1 VGAGATQAARFGDL
15 GVVPVPG
22 PAPSSR
28 RGKFSAAARRRRR
41 LQFGAAALCASL
53 SAVMAGVAH
62 ADFDVARV
70 EQSVVRIVADL
81 GEEYGTGTGFVLNA
95 NGDVA
100 TNFHVIDGARHISVL
115 RSNSTDL
122 LQSTVVWQ
130 SPELDLAVLRVSG
143 AALTPATI
151 AAPVEKIV
159 KGAPVYAMGFPGL
172 ADEHGTATDATV
184 TDGIVGR
191 IFTGAWRGVVLRI
204 IQHSAAINPGN
215 SGGPLFDA
223 CGRVVGINTQGSG
236 SGRIIRDGSGRV
248 IDVMAGQG
256 VLFASDISELTRA
269 LDAKGIAYL
278 ADNAACESAA
288 ANIDEEARDSA
299 QQAQGAAADA
309 QSQASEARDSAQQA
323 QGAAA
328 DARSQAQHAA
338 QIAAENR
345 RRMLW
350 WGAAIVVVLLLIFML
365 ALRRPRER
373 IVRVVEGYSR
383 RIIERGG
390 ASTGGHEQHGRPV
403 GGAKGAKKSHAPGV
417 LLVGF
422 SGNGHPLRVSVDADA
437 LNSAPIGISI
447 GREPALVDIPLNDAQ
462 ISRRHARFCARGEH
476 ALVEDLNSANGTR
489 LNGKRIKP
497 FCPAAVQP
505 GDALRLGNIEFTVS
519 ALA

>member
-1 VGAGATQAARFGDL
+1 LRGSGSNSSGAVWRVRSLF
-15 GVVPVPG
+15 PP
-22 PAPSSR
+22 PAHIPMSR
-28 RGKFSAAARRRRR
+28 RCRFSAAARRRPR
-41 LQFGAAALCASL
+41 LAAVACALL
-53 SAVMAGVAH
+53 VVIAGVAH

-81 GEEYGTGTGFVLNA
+81 GDEYGTGTGFVLNA

-100 TNFHVIDGARHISVL
+100 TNFHVIDGAQRIDVL
-115 RSNSTDL
+115 RSGSTDKM
-122 LQSTVVWQ
+122 QAEVARQW
-130 SPELDLAVLRVSG
+130 PELDLAVLRAPGIASP
-143 AALTPATI
+143 PATI
-151 AAPVEKIV
+151 AAARIA

-172 ADEHGTATDATV
+172 ADRLGAAKDATV
-184 TDGIVGR
+184 TNGIVGR
-191 IFTGAWRGVVLRI
+191 FSTEPWESGGPVLTV
-204 IQHSAAINPGN
+204 IQHNAAINPGN

-223 CGRVVGINTQGSG
+223 RGRVVGVNTKA
-236 SGRIIRDGSGRV
+236 V
-248 IDVMAGQG
+248 APAAGHG
-256 VLFASDISELTRA
+256 LFLASDIGELTRA
-269 LDAKGIAYL
+269 LDANDFAYL
-278 ADNAACESAA
+278 PDDAACESSAA

-345 RRMLW
+345 ARILW
-350 WGAAIVVVLLLIFML
+350 WGAAISAFLLLILML

-390 ASTGGHEQHGRPV
+390 ASTGGRGQHGRPV

-422 SGNGHPLRVSVDADA
+422 SGGGHPLRVSVDADA
-437 LNSAPIGISI
+437 LNSASIGISI

-462 ISRRHARFCARGEH
+462 ISRRHARFCARGAH